1 MKKRGVIGV
10 DVGGTSVSV
19 GIITETAEVIEVI
32 KYAQVHTKSS
42 IWTEKLIEK
51 IEELRQKNYQDVEII
66 AIGIGS
72 RGHVDFVSQKLIS
85 SSVMEVEKNF
95 DLCRILKERFEIPVY
110 IDNDVKAA
118 ASGELFFGIGTKY
131 RTFICYNVGT
141 GIAAAVIQD
150 GQLIRGKNNN
160 AGEIGNDLLLKP
172 ELYGR
177 YEGLEEIASGQGIT
191 AKAKKKTKYKTTK
204 EIMEACRKKEKTA
217 CEIIDRAIYVLAASV
232 INMNHLLEPDLFV
245 FTGGVVSDDWFF
257 ETLKEKVAELSEILN
272 ENESIKMVRSEFI
285 GKENGPYGPAGVAF
299 YGMLHSTLLHQ

>member
-85 SSVMEVEKNF
+85 SSLMEVEKNF

-118 ASGELFFGIGTKY
+118 ASGELFFGIGKKY
-131 RTFICYNVGT
+131 RNFKSCYLCSAYITCRFDSFFNFGFDYQ
-141 GIAAAVIQD
+141 AAF
-150 GQLIRGKNNN
+150 
-160 AGEIGNDLLLKP
+160 
-172 ELYGR
+172 
-177 YEGLEEIASGQGIT
+177 
-191 AKAKKKTKYKTTK
+191 
-204 EIMEACRKKEKTA
+204 KTA
-217 CEIIDRAIYVLAASV
+217 VQYIPRCVFCPLCTSAVFMCRYLA
-232 INMNHLLEPDLFV
+232 
-245 FTGGVVSDDWFF
+245 VVYDNRHRTCCIWF
-257 ETLKEKVAELSEILN
+257 
-272 ENESIKMVRSEFI
+272 
-285 GKENGPYGPAGVAF
+285 G
-299 YGMLHSTLLHQ
+299 